1 VKPPEAFADADE
13 LAERIIAHVGRDVV
27 LGLPLG
33 LGKGNRVAN
42 ALYRRAVRD
51 PSVSL
56 RIFTGLTLQ
65 APSGSSEIEKR
76 FLGPLAERLYAGY
89 PPLEYA
95 GPMRRGELP
104 ANVTV
109 NEFFFLAG
117 KYLSSPG
124 AQQDYISAN
133 YTHATRAL
141 LDRGVNV
148 LAQMVAR
155 KGEGTDATCS
165 LSCNTD
171 ITLDILPAFR
181 RRREAGEKV
190 CFVGEVNDAL
200 PYMPG
205 PAELPA
211 GEFEFLLEA
220 GDYPLFVT
228 PKPPLSLID
237 YAVGLNAAS
246 MVPDG
251 GTLQIGI
258 GSIGDA
264 LTHALILRH
273 RSPEIFCAA
282 LDALGPPPEGLE
294 RHCEP
299 FSEGLYAASEMF
311 VDGFL
316 DLYEAGI
323 LKRPAHDGAILHAG
337 FFLGQ
342 TSFYE
347 KLKAL
352 PEAERKKLSMREISF
367 VNELYGASEEEKR
380 HDRRKAR
387 FVNNAM
393 MATLLGAVVSDQLED
408 GRVVSGVGG
417 QYNFVAQAFALE
429 DAFSVMALHASR
441 TSGGRRQSNIV
452 WSYGH
457 ETVPRHLK
465 DIVVTE
471 YGIASLRGRTD
482 RDTVAAMLSVAD
494 SRFQEGLA
502 RKAISAGKLEKGF
515 RVAGPENTHAR
526 IKAALAPLRR
536 DGHLPRFPLGTDF
549 TEDEQALLPA
559 LSHLKDHKGDWLALA
574 KTLREGWGAEDISAE
589 EKRALARMRL
599 QSPSGLKERAL
610 AALILGALRK
620 G

>member
-1 VKPPEAFADADE
+1 MQPPEAFSDAE
-13 LAERIIAHVGRDVV
+13 EIAERIIAHVGRDIV

-33 LGKGNRVAN
+33 LGKANRVAN
-42 ALYRRAVRD
+42 ALYRRAARD

-65 APSGSSEIEKR
+65 APSASSEIEKR
-76 FLGPLAERLYAGY
+76 FVGPLAERLYAGY

-95 GPMRRGELP
+95 APMRRGELP
-104 ANVTV
+104 ANVAV

-117 KYLSSPG
+117 KYLSSPA
-124 AQQDYISAN
+124 AQQSYISAN

-155 KGEGTDATCS
+155 KGEGADATYS

-171 ITLDILPAFR
+171 ITLDILPTFR
-181 RRREAGEKV
+181 RRRETGEKV
-190 CFVGEVNDAL
+190 AYVGEVNNAL

-211 GEFEFLLEA
+211 SDFEFLLDA
-220 GDYPLFVT
+220 GDHPLFVT
-228 PKPPLSLID
+228 PKPPISLAD
-237 YAVGLNAAS
+237 YAIGLNAAS

-273 RSPEIFCAA
+273 RAPEVFCAA
-282 LDALGPPPEGLE
+282 LDALGPPPQGLE

-299 FSEGLYAASEMF
+299 FREGLYGASEMF

-342 TSFYE
+342 KSFYE
-347 KLKAL
+347 RLKAL
-352 PEAERKKLSMREISF
+352 PEAERMKLSMREISF
-367 VNELYGASEEEKR
+367 VNELYGVREEEKR
-380 HDRRKAR
+380 QDRRKAR

-393 MATLLGAVVSDQLED
+393 MATLMGAIVSDQLED

-417 QYNFVAQAFALE
+417 QYNFVAQAFALQ
-429 DAFSVMALHASR
+429 DAHSVMALHASR
-441 TSGGRRQSNIV
+441 TSAGRPRSNIV

-482 RDTVAAMLSVAD
+482 SETIAAMLAIAD
-494 SRFQEGLA
+494 ARFQADLEKSA
-502 RKAISAGKLEKGF
+502 RSAGKLEKAYRF
-515 RVAGPENTHAR
+515 TGPENTRAR
-526 IKAALAPLRR
+526 IETALSPFRR
-536 DGHLPRFPLGTDF
+536 EGHLPRFPLGTDF
-549 TEDEQALLPA
+549 TADEQALLPA
-559 LSHLKDHKGDWLALA
+559 LAFLKGHKGDWLALA
-574 KTLREGWGAEDISAE
+574 KTLREGWRADDISAE
-589 EKRALARMRL
+589 EERALARMQL
-599 QSPSGLKERAL
+599 QNPSGLKERAL